1 MELAGIAIRPA
12 REAFAPVVRGR
23 NPMGGETREVHLH
36 RDDLLVDVRP
46 EHELAAGVR
55 CGMDAEEPVGSARA
69 PDGTALA
76 DPEPHI
82 HVLRVPEDGAE
93 AADALV
99 GLALDDGSRV
109 LEELLGGLDAE
120 EVFEEPDEEKD

>member
-1 MELAGIAIRPA
+1 
-12 REAFAPVVRGR
+12 
-23 NPMGGETREVHLH
+23 
-36 RDDLLVDVRP
+36 
-46 EHELAAGVR
+46 
-55 CGMDAEEPVGSARA
+55 EEPVGSARA

-120 EVFEEPDEEKD
+120 EVFEDAAELRPARADHRHPASGLVDHHEGAGDHDQIRADRDRAATLIVEAG